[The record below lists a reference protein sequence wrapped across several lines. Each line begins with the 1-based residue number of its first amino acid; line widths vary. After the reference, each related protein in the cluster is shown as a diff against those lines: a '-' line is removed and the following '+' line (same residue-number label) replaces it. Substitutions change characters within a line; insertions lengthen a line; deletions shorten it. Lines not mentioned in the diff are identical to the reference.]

1 MPPSWRRSSLPT
13 SSTGEGVVRLDE
25 KSRILVTGGAGFIGS
40 ALVWGLNRRGC
51 ERVVVVDRLRSTD
64 KWRHLSPLRFH
75 DYLEADDLLPRLLN
89 GSLGKFDL
97 ILHMGA
103 CSSTTERDAAYLIKN
118 NFEFTKT
125 LCHWALETDARFV
138 YASSAATYGDG
149 SSGMS
154 DTDPN
159 LDRLHP
165 LNAYGFSKHLF
176 DRYAWRAGVLDR
188 LVGLKYFNVF
198 GPNED
203 HKGDMRS
210 VVLKATVQV
219 QGEGTIRLFKS
230 YRPEYQDG
238 EQQRDFLYVKDAV
251 AMTLHLAAHP
261 TASGLFNIG
270 SGEAHTW
277 KELALAVFRA
287 LEKAPRIEFID
298 MPEELRPRYQYY
310 TKADIGKLRA
320 TGYDR
325 PVTPLDDAV
334 RDYVSNYL
342 VPNRVLDPSIDALS
356 G

>member
-1 MPPSWRRSSLPT
+1 
-13 SSTGEGVVRLDE
+13 
-25 KSRILVTGGAGFIGS
+25 
-40 ALVWGLNRRGC
+40 
-51 ERVVVVDRLRSTD
+51 
-64 KWRHLSPLRFH
+64 
-75 DYLEADDLLPRLLN
+75 
-89 GSLGKFDL
+89 
-97 ILHMGA
+97 
-103 CSSTTERDAAYLIKN
+103 
-118 NFEFTKT
+118 
-125 LCHWALETDARFV
+125 
-138 YASSAATYGDG
+138 
-149 SSGMS
+149 
-154 DTDPN
+154 
-159 LDRLHP
+159 
-165 LNAYGFSKHLF
+165 
-176 DRYAWRAGVLDR
+176 
-188 LVGLKYFNVF
+188 
-198 GPNED
+198 
-203 HKGDMRS
+203 
-210 VVLKATVQV
+210 
-219 QGEGTIRLFKS
+219 
-230 YRPEYQDG
+230 
-238 EQQRDFLYVKDAV
+238 LYVKDAV